1 MAPAGC
7 FFARAPGLQPGS
19 PAGCHIHGPG
29 GLFFARTPG
38 LQPGSPAGCRIHGL
52 RLAVFLRGRPA
63 SSRADLRRRIS
74 RYSLGRPLPCLA
86 GHRLTLPASDH
97 VREDLGRIPTV
108 QDWLGKIQPE
118 SRMLGRGQDRGELA

>member
-1 MAPAGC
+1 MAPAG
-7 FFARAPGLQPGS
+7 FFCAGARP
-19 PAGCHIHGPG
+19 PAGQPCGVPHPWPQARC
-29 GLFFARTPG
+29 FFARTPG

-52 RLAVFLRGRPA
+52 RLTVFLRGRPA

-86 GHRLTLPASDH
+86 GHRLTPPTSDH
-97 VREDLGRIPTV
+97 VLENLGRIPTV
-108 QDWLGKIQPE
+108 QDWIGKIQPE